1 MQALRFY
8 EKSAALYQKAL
19 EKQETYD
26 AAYNLARVQ
35 FRLATEFL
43 LPPSVLD
50 VYASAI
56 GLFKQAME
64 LTTDPLLKADAAFN
78 LAQVLSSWAD
88 FMEEYVGDVGENA
101 KELRDGAISLL
112 TPVVNTQMTWVEGQ
126 KREDAEKAQ
135 ADANKTEEQKREE
148 ADKAEEMQVDG
159 DEEVYE
165 DNKPTPDS
173 VVDSLLMI
181 AEIGTRLWETAEPL
195 QPPTEENQEAVRG
208 MVETARQY
216 ASPERQAEVDL
227 ADFKILL
234 AYDGVMWDLLKEQAK
249 PESGIEKGMDAAIA
263 ALTKLLNSL
272 DTQPGQDST
281 TRADILT
288 TLAETEMAAGERALF
303 FMKKYAE
310 QAGALAPKA
319 WSYFAAATQHLTAA
333 LGLPPTQQTP
343 KEFRPNLYIELAKG
357 SLNRARL
364 APAFEAAANN
374 AQQLLNNCSAYC
386 AKAADTLG
394 WNFPKLPTSTAET
407 VPTKLDPPH
416 ASGWDMELLARTL
429 VFLQLRICFFVRAG
443 KIVQDDAVKQKYEAA
458 AKAIVAS
465 VTGVASGPRRIMPKD
480 LQRFVEDVEEAEG
493 GLDADEDEW
502 WREVGQGL
510 RQGLSEEEAPCTRP
524 LAQSL
529 FDGVGEPQ
537 QPAAQ

>member
-1 MQALRFY
+1 MRFY
-8 EKSAALYQKAL
+8 EKAAALYQKAI
-19 EKQETYD
+19 EKKETYD
-26 AAYNLARVQ
+26 AVYNLARVQ

-43 LPPSVLD
+43 LPPSILD

-64 LTTDPLLKADAAFN
+64 LTDNPLLKADAAFN

-101 KELRDGAISLL
+101 KELRDGAVTLL
-112 TPVVNTQMTWVEGQ
+112 TPVLNTQVTWVEGQ
-126 KREDAEKAQ
+126 KIEDAEKAK
-135 ADANKTEEQKREE
+135 AEANMTEEQK
-148 ADKAEEMQVDG
+148 KAEAEKKKNEMEVDG
-159 DEEVYE
+159 DEEAYE
-165 DNKPTPDS
+165 EHNPTPDS
-173 VVDSLLMI
+173 VVDTLLMI

-195 QPPTEENQEAVRG
+195 QPPTDKNQEAVRG
-208 MVETARQY
+208 FVETARQY
-216 ASPERQAEVDL
+216 ASPERQPEVDL
-227 ADFKILL
+227 ADFKVLL
-234 AYDGVMWDLLKEQAK
+234 AYDGVMWELLKNQAK
-249 PESGIEKGMDAAIA
+249 PESGIERGMDAAIT

-272 DTQPGQDST
+272 DAQPGHDST

-288 TLAETEMAAGERALF
+288 TLAETEMSAGERAIF
-303 FMKKYAE
+303 FLKKFPDQSA
-310 QAGALAPKA
+310 ALAAKA

-333 LGLPPTQQTP
+333 TGLPPTNQTP
-343 KEFRPNLYIELAKG
+343 KEYRPNLYIELAKG

-364 APAFEAAANN
+364 APSYDAAKNN

-394 WNFPKLPTSTAET
+394 WNFPKLPTKDTETTA
-407 VPTKLDPPH
+407 TKLDPPH

-429 VFLQLRICFFVRAG
+429 VFLMLRICFFVRAG
-443 KIVQDDAVKQKYEAA
+443 KIIPDDAVKQKYEAA

-465 VTGVASGPRRIMPKD
+465 ITSVPSGPRRIMPKD

-493 GLDADEDEW
+493 GIETDEDEW
-502 WREVGQGL
+502 WREVGQGI

-524 LAQSL
+524 ALAQSL
-529 FDGVGEPQ
+529 FDGVGEE
-537 QPAAQ
+537 QPAMQQ

>member
-1 MQALRFY
+1 M
-8 EKSAALYQKAL
+8 
-19 EKQETYD
+19 
-26 AAYNLARVQ
+26 Q

-50 VYASAI
+50 VYASSI

-101 KELRDGAISLL
+101 KELRDGAVTLL

-126 KREDAEKAQ
+126 RREDEEKAK
-135 ADANKTEEQKREE
+135 ADEGKTEEQKQAE
-148 ADKAEEMQVDG
+148 AKEKTDEMQVDG

-165 DNKPTPDS
+165 EHKPTPDS

-195 QPPTEENQEAVRG
+195 QPPTEQNQEAVRG

-216 ASPERQAEVDL
+216 ASPERQPEVDL
-227 ADFKILL
+227 ADFKVLL
-234 AYDGVMWDLLKEQAK
+234 AYDGVMWDLMKDK
-249 PESGIEKGMDAAIA
+249 TTPNSGIEKSMDAAIS

-272 DTQPGQDST
+272 DAQPGQDST

-288 TLAETEMAAGERALF
+288 TLAETEMAAGERTLF
-303 FMKKYAE
+303 FMKKFPD
-310 QAGALAPKA
+310 QAAALAPKA
-319 WSYFAAATQHLTAA
+319 WSYFAASTQHLTAA
-333 LGLPPTQQTP
+333 TGLPPTQQTP

-364 APAFEAAANN
+364 APAYDAAKNN

-394 WNFPKLPTSTAET
+394 WNLPKLPTKDSETTA
-407 VPTKLDPPH
+407 TKLEPPH

-429 VFLQLRICFFVRAG
+429 VFLELRICYFVRAG
-443 KIVQDDAVKQKYEAA
+443 KIIPDDAAKAKYEAA

-465 VTGVASGPRRIMPKD
+465 VTGVPSGPRRIMPKD

-493 GLDADEDEW
+493 GLEPEEDEW

-510 RQGLSEEEAPCTRP
+510 RNGLSEEEAPCTRP

-529 FDGVGEPQ
+529 FDGVGEE

>member
-1 MQALRFY
+1 M
-8 EKSAALYQKAL
+8 
-19 EKQETYD
+19 
-26 AAYNLARVQ
+26 Q

-88 FMEEYVGDVGENA
+88 LMEEYVGDVGENA
-101 KELRDGAISLL
+101 KELRDGAVTLL

-126 KREDAEKAQ
+126 RREDEEKAK
-135 ADANKTEEQKREE
+135 AEAGKTEEQKAAE
-148 ADKAEEMQVDG
+148 AEKSDKMEVDG
-159 DEEVYE
+159 EEYE
-165 DNKPTPDS
+165 EHKPTPDS

-195 QPPTEENQEAVRG
+195 QPPTEQNQEAVRG

-227 ADFKILL
+227 ADFKVLL
-234 AYDGVMWDLLKEQAK
+234 AYDGVMWDLMKEQVK
-249 PESGIEKGMDAAIA
+249 PESGTEKAMDAAIA

-272 DTQPGQDST
+272 DAQPGQDST

-288 TLAETEMAAGERALF
+288 TLAETEMAAGERVLF
-303 FMKKYAE
+303 FMKKFPE

-333 LGLPPTQQTP
+333 TGLPPTPQTP

-364 APAFEAAANN
+364 APAYDAAKNN

-394 WNFPKLPTSTAET
+394 WNFPKLPTKDTDTAAA
-407 VPTKLDPPH
+407 KLDPPH

-429 VFLQLRICFFVRAG
+429 VFLQLRICYFVRAG
-443 KIVQDDAVKQKYEAA
+443 KIVQDDAARQKYEAA

-465 VTGVASGPRRIMPKD
+465 VTAVPSGPRRIMPKD
-480 LQRFVEDVEEAEG
+480 LQRFVEDIEEAES
-493 GLDADEDEW
+493 GLDPEEDEW

-510 RQGLSEEEAPCTRP
+510 RNGLSEEEAPCTRP

-529 FDGVGEPQ
+529 FDGVGEE